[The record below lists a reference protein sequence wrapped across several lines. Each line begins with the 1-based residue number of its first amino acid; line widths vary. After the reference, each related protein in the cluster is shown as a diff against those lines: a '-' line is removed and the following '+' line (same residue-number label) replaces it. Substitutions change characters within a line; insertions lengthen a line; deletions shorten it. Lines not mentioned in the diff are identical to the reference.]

1 MDTIVETGFHFN
13 REGDFKR
20 MNAKTVLGNAI
31 DWKFLTVMVAICIY
45 ALATQ
50 AFAQDQHSGPKP
62 QAQPQTDFS
71 VRDLEKFVQAQS
83 AVEKLR
89 VEFAQEL
96 QEISDNEKAIRLQR
110 QYGRKMAEAV
120 EETGLSVQKYNK
132 IVKAKKIDSE
142 VKEKIESLSD

>member
-1 MDTIVETGFHFN
+1 MKA
-13 REGDFKR
+13 R
-20 MNAKTVLGNAI
+20 TVLGNAI
-31 DWKFLTVMVAICIY
+31 DWKFLTVMVAICIFAV
-45 ALATQ
+45 ALP
-50 AFAQDQHSGPKP
+50 AFAQDRDSGPKA
-62 QAQPQTDFS
+62 QAQPQNDFTDK
-71 VRDLEKFVQAQS
+71 DIEKFVQAQS

-132 IVKAKKIDSE
+132 IFKAKKIDSE
-142 VKEKIESLSD
+142 VREKIESLSD